1 MEKRTL
7 TCLSREELV
16 QKVREHINH
25 ILRENLYELNM
36 NEEQVI
42 RLQQQKKELRMYLK
56 RAGCGDAVA
65 KDFLVNLI
73 MESLKKLFFQGEA
86 DLAKTYLFSDIG
98 QQNVENQFKILLFQ
112 WKKQYGKEALE
123 RLLMQE
129 ETIAKVENQT
139 YEVTE
144 QQIRRWYHNSRIS
157 FSYEEQLELLGLD
170 VYAFYKGL
178 GVIDEIRDMNVDG
191 VSGGVSGGSG
201 DYKSVWIFLR
211 GKSVHLSFLDF
222 GSEKEI
228 ERIARNCCRYHQPGE
243 ISRVKG
249 YMVHEMADHARVVV
263 ARPDFSE
270 NWTFFIRKLDMVR
283 KQKLETLFWEEGAE
297 KMLALLRFLIRGC
310 QVCGITGMQGC
321 GKTTLLLALIEE
333 IAPEYTLRV
342 LELAFELH
350 LRDVYPGRNIMTFR
364 ETTNIDGVEALEVS
378 KKTDGTVTIIGEIV
392 AAKVAA
398 WMIESG
404 QSGSLFTLFTHH
416 AKTTEALVYT
426 LRNSLLKEGN
436 FHSEEIALSQVV
448 QVVRFDIHLHM
459 DRKGHRYIE
468 RISEIIPDGTTKK
481 GFVVSDLI
489 CRKEN
494 GYQWVGKISRKTRE
508 DMVKWMTE
516 AQKEEF
522 LGMDL

>member
-36 NEEQVI
+36 NEEQVV

-86 DLAKTYLFSDIG
+86 DLAKTYLFSDTG

-129 ETIAKVENQT
+129 ETIAKGDNQT

-144 QQIRRWYHNSRIS
+144 QQIRRWYCNSRIS

-243 ISRVKG
+243 ISKAKG
-249 YMVHEMADHARVVV
+249 YLVHEMADHARVLV

-270 NWTFFIRKLDMVR
+270 HWTVIRRKLDMVR
-283 KQKLETLFWEEGAE
+283 KQKL
-297 KMLALLRFLIRGC
+297 
-310 QVCGITGMQGC
+310 
-321 GKTTLLLALIEE
+321 
-333 IAPEYTLRV
+333 
-342 LELAFELH
+342 
-350 LRDVYPGRNIMTFR
+350 
-364 ETTNIDGVEALEVS
+364 
-378 KKTDGTVTIIGEIV
+378 
-392 AAKVAA
+392 
-398 WMIESG
+398 
-404 QSGSLFTLFTHH
+404 
-416 AKTTEALVYT
+416 
-426 LRNSLLKEGN
+426 
-436 FHSEEIALSQVV
+436 
-448 QVVRFDIHLHM
+448 
-459 DRKGHRYIE
+459 
-468 RISEIIPDGTTKK
+468 
-481 GFVVSDLI
+481 
-489 CRKEN
+489 
-494 GYQWVGKISRKTRE
+494 
-508 DMVKWMTE
+508 
-516 AQKEEF
+516 
-522 LGMDL
+522 

>member
-1 MEKRTL
+1 M
-7 TCLSREELV
+7 
-16 QKVREHINH
+16 
-25 ILRENLYELNM
+25 
-36 NEEQVI
+36 
-42 RLQQQKKELRMYLK
+42 
-56 RAGCGDAVA
+56 
-65 KDFLVNLI
+65 
-73 MESLKKLFFQGEA
+73 
-86 DLAKTYLFSDIG
+86 
-98 QQNVENQFKILLFQ
+98 
-112 WKKQYGKEALE
+112 
-123 RLLMQE
+123 
-129 ETIAKVENQT
+129 
-139 YEVTE
+139 
-144 QQIRRWYHNSRIS
+144 
-157 FSYEEQLELLGLD
+157 
-170 VYAFYKGL
+170 
-178 GVIDEIRDMNVDG
+178 
-191 VSGGVSGGSG
+191 
-201 DYKSVWIFLR
+201 
-211 GKSVHLSFLDF
+211 
-222 GSEKEI
+222 
-228 ERIARNCCRYHQPGE
+228 
-243 ISRVKG
+243 
-249 YMVHEMADHARVVV
+249 
-263 ARPDFSE
+263 
-270 NWTFFIRKLDMVR
+270 
-283 KQKLETLFWEEGAE
+283 
-297 KMLALLRFLIRGC
+297 
-310 QVCGITGMQGC
+310 
-321 GKTTLLLALIEE
+321 LALIEE

-364 ETTNIDGVEALEVS
+364 ETANIDGVEALEVS

-468 RISEIIPDGTTKK
+468 RISEIIPDETTKK